1 MTVRRWSGAQKPL
14 NIASAATEIGFQRV
28 TGASTTSAAVRKAST
43 AVGRPQ

>member
-1 MTVRRWSGAQKPL
+1 MTARRWAGAKKPL
-14 NIASAATEIGFQRV
+14 NTASAATEIRFQRG